1 MERNTR
7 IVVKLLLII
16 GLLLLLVIFTLQNTQ
31 EVGIKL
37 FFWSIHTSKAL
48 VILVPLI
55 IGLIVGWLGIPF
67 IVTLTRG
74 NSNAR
79 EEK

>member
-7 IVVKLLLII
+7 IIVKLLLII

-31 EVGIKL
+31 EVDIKL
-37 FFWSIHTSKAL
+37 FFWSIYTSKAL

-55 IGLIVGWLGIPF
+55 IGLIIGWFGIPF
-67 IVTLTRG
+67 IVALTRR
-74 NSNAR
+74 NPKVR

>member
-7 IVVKLLLII
+7 IIVKLLLII

-55 IGLIVGWLGIPF
+55 IGLVVGWLGIPF
-67 IVTLTRG
+67 IVALTRG
-74 NSNAR
+74 NPKAR

>member
-1 MERNTR
+1 MERKTR
-7 IVVKLLLII
+7 IIIQLLLII
-16 GLLLLLVIFTLQNTQ
+16 GLLLLLVIFTFQNTQ
-31 EVGIKL
+31 EVAIKL

-48 VILVPLI
+48 LMLVPLI

-67 IVTLTRG
+67 IVSLKRG
-74 NSNAR
+74 KPKVR